1 MDVFALALHSVA
13 LAWESS
19 KVRNYVSKPYMDEIF
34 HVPQAQR
41 YCMGDYA
48 SWDPKLTTP
57 PGLYII
63 SRGFSILSAAVGVD
77 GCTPSA
83 LRMTNIFFSLG
94 LLFVIDSLI
103 GCLHPTSPA
112 IRSRYA
118 LALVWFP
125 VLFFFNGLYYTDTG
139 STFFVL
145 LSYLLVN
152 KRHYWAAGTA
162 GIVSVTFRQTN
173 IIWVLFFM
181 VLVIIQT
188 LEDASK
194 KSKETTAVYN
204 PTFSNVTQFGD
215 IVCSVKSLVV
225 NTLYNI
231 PTILPNVLVFG
242 IALTGFAGFLVWNG
256 GIVLGDRSNHLA
268 GYNVPQLFYFSS
280 FLSFFMAP
288 WILNIKNISEVL
300 MTLTKPKQ
308 LAMYF
313 IGLVLSLYTVHKFT
327 YEHPFLLSDNRHY
340 TFYIWKNIYRRHWS
354 VRYILTPFYLLS
366 VKLNIA
372 AIVPYVS
379 VLHVIG
385 YVFTLVLTLVPSPLL
400 EFRYFIVPF
409 LFYAVHFQPQLKR
422 TYLAIAFYS
431 IINLAT
437 LYMFFNRTFEW
448 ASEPGSSQRF
458 MW

>member
-1 MDVFALALHSVA
+1 MNGRPLFFFFLLPCLMDVFALALHSVA

-63 SRGFSILSAAVGVD
+63 SRGFSILSTAVGVD

-204 PTFSNVTQFGD
+204 PTFSNVTQF
-215 IVCSVKSLVV
+215 
-225 NTLYNI
+225 
-231 PTILPNVLVFG
+231 
-242 IALTGFAGFLVWNG
+242 ALTGFAGFLVWNG

-308 LAMYF
+308 
-313 IGLVLSLYTVHKFT
+313 

-448 ASEPGSSQRF
+448 ASEPGSSQSGSIL
-458 MW
+458 